1 MNEQKMLSVIIPV
14 YKVEEYLEKCVNS
27 VRNQTYK
34 NIEIILVDDGSPDK
48 CPEIC
53 DRFAKEDDRITV
65 IHKENG
71 GQGSARNMGLD
82 IAKGSYITFI
92 DSDDYVDENMYEIMI
107 EALERTDS
115 DISFCGFYS
124 HSGLRTVESTKI
136 KNEHIWEN
144 AEQLLEA
151 LFKGEAI
158 GNPWNKVYK
167 KELFSDIRFP
177 EGVARED
184 IYIMHTLYGKCC
196 RAVHTGKCLYHYL
209 IREGSSEHQDFD
221 PKFLIS
227 IQIAENRREY
237 IRVNFPN
244 LLPYADHSCFGAR
257 LSAIKKIVRSD
268 CEKKFPDMLA
278 ELKKYI
284 RDNQPDTNEYKK
296 LKREILYFPFVYK
309 IRMNLQYKWRKK
321 AKALLTKLRSGKGN
335 EQK

>member
-14 YKVEEYLEKCVNS
+14 YKVEAYLEKCVNS

-34 NIEIILVDDGSPDK
+34 NIEIILVDDGSPDN

-53 DRFAKEDDRITV
+53 DRLAKEDDRITV
-65 IHKENG
+65 IHKQNG

-82 IAKGSYITFI
+82 IAKGSYIAFI

-107 EALERTDS
+107 EALERTNS
-115 DISFCGFYS
+115 DMSFCGFYS
-124 HSGLRTVESTKI
+124 HSGLRIAESTKI
-136 KNEHIWEN
+136 KHEHIWEN

-151 LFKGEAI
+151 LFKGEAV
-158 GNPWNKVYK
+158 GSPCNKVCK
-167 KELFSDIRFP
+167 SEIFSDIRFP

-184 IYIMHTLYGKCC
+184 IYIMHTLYGKCK
-196 RAVHTGKCLYHYL
+196 RAVHTGKSFYHYL

-221 PKFLIS
+221 PKYLIS
-227 IQIAENRREY
+227 IQIAEDRRDY
-237 IRVNFPN
+237 ISKNFPN

-268 CEKKFPDMLA
+268 CEKAFSDTLA
-278 ELKKYI
+278 ELKDYI
-284 RDNQPDTNEYKK
+284 RDNQADTKEYKK
-296 LKREILYFPFVYK
+296 LRREILYFPFVYK

-321 AKALLTKLRSGKGN
+321 AKALLTKLRFRKGN
-335 EQK
+335 ESK